1 MKYELTRSRKEKQ
14 IQEPSPQLLQTQ
26 RQRQIKAEGIG
37 NPIVVR
43 DITVRLSQLPSACLD
58 SNQRGVEI
66 SL

>member
-1 MKYELTRSRKEKQ
+1 MNYESTRSRREKQ
-14 IQEPSPQLLQTQ
+14 IQEPSPQLPQTQ
-26 RQRQIKAEGIG
+26 RQRQIEAKGIG
-37 NPIVVR
+37 NPIVER